1 MSCRYAEVSCSRPLE
16 HACCAIRHDP
26 VRRSPRTLWKA
37 SEEQGRLLTRLAD
50 PDFSVPTT
58 IDDHGKRL
66 WAVNA
71 RFGTPNPGTAEY
83 QVVQI
88 GKPKVK

>member
-1 MSCRYAEVSCSRPLE
+1 
-16 HACCAIRHDP
+16 
-26 VRRSPRTLWKA
+26 
-37 SEEQGRLLTRLAD
+37 
-50 PDFSVPTT
+50 
-58 IDDHGKRL
+58 
-66 WAVNA
+66 VNA